1 MILKLLAVVAPKV
14 VDEVLRVKVV
24 LKLGF
29 KLKLNMIVFPLDNLK
44 SAATDIEIGS
54 RKLKM

>member
-1 MILKLLAVVAPKV
+1 MILKLLVVVAPKV

-29 KLKLNMIVFPLDNLK
+29 KLKLNMYFH
-44 SAATDIEIGS
+44 
-54 RKLKM
+54 

>member
-14 VDEVLRVKVV
+14 VDEVLRVKGV

-29 KLKLNMIVFPLDNLK
+29 KLKLNMYFH
-44 SAATDIEIGS
+44 
-54 RKLKM
+54 

>member
-29 KLKLNMIVFPLDNLK
+29 KLKLNMSFH
-44 SAATDIEIGS
+44 
-54 RKLKM
+54 